1 MVFACTDAQRR
12 AAAAAPRTRPRGPT
26 AALMMLLLL
35 LEPALALTSVPTRD
49 CSYFGHL
56 TATGAC
62 ACIAPWMGAR
72 CNELPAAGSAAGA
85 GRDYAA
91 LLRGSGIFVAVCDPS
106 DPAERADCTTGLNA
120 ALQHNGTVFVPR
132 LHDDQQRLVPWRVR
146 GFSFEADNARVVFE
160 AGVEVQA
167 LKNSTYLYAC
177 AKTADLATANH
188 RRNLSIVGWGAR
200 WRMWRDDYVQ
210 KCKHSEFRMGFQ
222 ISNCSDTEVVGLTI
236 HDSGGDGII
245 LMSSQF
251 VCTNYSRGSPTHPA
265 YCTKGTYQ
273 NFGANRNVIIDSVV
287 LDRNYRQGMSGAR
300 ASFRASLLLPMLP
313 CYASSHASFQSSD
326 HYRRCHAQ

>member
-1 MVFACTDAQRR
+1 MV
-12 AAAAAPRTRPRGPT
+12 
-26 AALMMLLLL
+26 MLLLVFM
-35 LEPALALTSVPTRD
+35 PVLAGTTRD

-56 TATGAC
+56 TVTGAC
-62 ACIAPWMGAR
+62 NCNSPWQGAR
-72 CNELPAAGSAAGA
+72 CNELPADVSAARRRTTDGGWA
-85 GRDYAA
+85 SFPAAPAAA
-91 LLRGSGIFVAVCDPS
+91 LLQGSGIFVAVCDPS
-106 DPAERADCTTGLNA
+106 DPAERADCTAGLNA

-132 LHDDQQRLVPWRVR
+132 LQDEHGQPVPWRVR

-167 LKNSTYLYAC
+167 LKNSTYLFAC
-177 AKTADLATANH
+177 IKTADLATANH
-188 RRNLSIVGWGAR
+188 RRNLSIVGWGAS

-210 KCKHSEFRMGFQ
+210 RCKHSEFRMGFQ

-251 VCTNYSRGSPTHPA
+251 VCTNYSHESHRHPA

-273 NFGANRNVIIDSVV
+273 NFGANRNVRIDSVV
-287 LDRNYRQGMSGAR
+287 LDRNYRQGMSGMCVLHSAR
-300 ASFRASLLLPMLP
+300 ASFRAAEHSNIL
-313 CYASSHASFQSSD
+313 
-326 HYRRCHAQ
+326 